1 MLSLKLTFSFPS
13 VWCFFKFASG
23 DDDLPKRDD
32 IGERRRKHELRV
44 LARTGTKS
52 FDDDVDDEDVAYEDG
67 KFKRKHGETG
77 AEVKEDKTAE
87 SEDEFY
93 KEVKKQRIEKPAAK
107 KQLYAK
113 YVSLKS

>member
-1 MLSLKLTFSFPS
+1 M
-13 VWCFFKFASG
+13 
-23 DDDLPKRDD
+23 
-32 IGERRRKHELRV
+32 
-44 LARTGTKS
+44 
-52 FDDDVDDEDVAYEDG
+52 AYEDG
-67 KFKRKHGETG
+67 KFKGKHRDTG

-93 KEVKKQRIEKPAAK
+93 KEVKRQRIEKLAAK